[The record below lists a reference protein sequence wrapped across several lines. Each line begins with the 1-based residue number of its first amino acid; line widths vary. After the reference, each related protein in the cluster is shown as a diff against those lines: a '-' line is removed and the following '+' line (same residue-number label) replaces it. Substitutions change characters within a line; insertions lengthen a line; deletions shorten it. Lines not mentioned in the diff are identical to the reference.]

1 MMTTSVDD
9 EFVPE
14 YYVYTDGAC
23 SGNGTDMARA
33 GIGIYFGPGDVRNV
47 SMKKDGTQTNNA
59 AELTAI
65 LETYPIIERD
75 IAKGVRVTIVTDSQY
90 AIRCCSTYGR
100 KCATRGWDRLDIP
113 NKALVRKAYET
124 YYVTPTVQ
132 FMFVRAHTSATDIH
146 SIGNRLADR
155 LATTGCWG
163 SGLGEGV
170 GLGQS
175 NCRSPNPLPD
185 PFPPMISLPVTPVR
199 ACCMDDGVSLFD
211 DSDMFPIPDPIQS
224 GHVGMGS
231 TSVERE
237 IRKMNNDIL
246 ALTKSVDELVSIML
260 G

>member
-1 MMTTSVDD
+1 MTTSVGND
-9 EFVPE
+9 FVPD

-23 SGNGTDMARA
+23 SGNGTDVATA

-47 SMKKDGTQTNNA
+47 SQKKDGTQTNNA

-65 LETYPIIERD
+65 IETYPIIKRD
-75 IAKGVRVTIVTDSQY
+75 IDKGVRVTIVTDSQY

-100 KCATRGWDRLDIP
+100 KCATRGWDRQDIP

-124 YYVTPTVQ
+124 YFVTPTVQ

-155 LATTGCWG
+155 LATTGCWADG
-163 SGLGEGV
+163 M
-170 GLGQS
+170 GQP
-175 NCRSPNPLPD
+175 NCRSPLLPD
-185 PFPPMISLPVTPVR
+185 PFPPMLSLPVTPVR

-211 DSDMFPIPDPIQS
+211 DSDIIPIPDPNQS
-224 GHVGMGS
+224 DHVDVDMGL

-237 IRKMNNDIL
+237 IREMKNNIRG
-246 ALTKSVDELVSIML
+246 LTKSVDELVSIMM
-260 G
+260 GQVN